1 MKEIVYQFLNSY
13 VGDGMNIT
21 KRDGVQVRQILF
33 VDSDYEAYNVES
45 DNGTIILYFIPNS
58 IGDVKIYPAYIVY
71 MTIGDMFSI
80 EPAESKQYLREWF
93 RKKHNIIHFRELL
106 NHIPPSL

>member
-1 MKEIVYQFLNSY
+1 MTELIYKFLDNY

-21 KRDGVQVRQILF
+21 KRVGDTINRITF
-33 VDSDYEAYNVES
+33 TDSGYEAYNVES
-45 DNGTIILYFIPNS
+45 DNGTTILYFILNS
-58 IGDVKIYPAYIVY
+58 IGDVNIYPAYSVY
-71 MTIGDMFSI
+71 MTIGNMFSI

-93 RKKHNIIHFRELL
+93 GEKYNIIHFRELL